1 MFFSKSLTCVVG
13 VHDTS
18 VVEHD
23 VETTPRVDLLD
34 GGSNIGLLADI
45 ADSGLN
51 LASSVGNDLL
61 DLGDGL
67 LESRCRD
74 VAHQDGGT
82 LAGEENGGL
91 KTNATDPISVRILS
105 MTHAFDEDW

>member
-1 MFFSKSLTCVVG
+1 VSEIPDLLWCVDGVYNLVSFGRSDVFPNSLTCVVG

-34 GGSNIGLLADI
+34 GSSNIGLLADI

-74 VAHQDGGT
+74 VAHQD
-82 LAGEENGGL
+82 
-91 KTNATDPISVRILS
+91 
-105 MTHAFDEDW
+105 